1 MTHYNIVSRTLLVF
15 VRIMLWGSMV
25 LGSAANAMDFTLEK
39 RFGKTLVVGDGPI
52 IPGDSDRLQALVDN
66 AQPQPHG
73 YRVLEVNSPGGDVEA
88 ALRLADVIHDFD
100 FHVVVP
106 PGRICASACGSVLFL
121 AGKLRT
127 VREGGELSLHTCDGR
142 DTQWPAEQCNK
153 AVEDHALSRG
163 LAHGPLFAYMRAVPA
178 RDMIWFGR
186 SEAECAGL
194 TRYFMEE
201 TDHFGPI
208 GPCFASEIAGK
219 EPDPVLRW
227 RIDMRQGGYYAF
239 IRSFSDYDRLA
250 QTEIYCKASDPGHMF
265 VSAVF
270 PEIEKGPASVF
281 KKMSIE
287 LDDRILSTTS
297 PRVHMNEGMRTFT
310 ARFPD
315 SETLPLL
322 TQYEHLIVGLEFLNS
337 ENPVFF
343 GGRLRGGRKALIF
356 AANHCEQ

>member
-1 MTHYNIVSRTLLVF
+1 MTRHNMIPRTFLSFLQL
-15 VRIMLWGSMV
+15 MLCGVLV
-25 LGSAANAMDFTLEK
+25 LGPAANAMDFTLEK

-52 IPGDSDRLQALVDN
+52 IPGDNDRLRALVN
-66 AQPQPHG
+66 KVQLQPHG

-88 ALRLADVIHDFD
+88 ALLLADVIHDFD
-100 FHVVVP
+100 FHVVVG
-106 PGRICASACGSVLFL
+106 PGRICSSACGSVLFL

-127 VREGGELSLHTCDGR
+127 VREGAELNLHTCDGS
-142 DTQWPAEQCNK
+142 DTLWPAERCNK

-163 LAHGPLFAYMRAVPA
+163 LAHGPLFAYMRAVPPEE
-178 RDMIWFGR
+178 MIWFGR

-201 TDHFGPI
+201 SQHFGQI
-208 GPCFASEIAGK
+208 GPCFASGITGK

-250 QTEIYCKASDPGHMF
+250 QTEVYCKASEPGHLF
-265 VSAVF
+265 VSALF
-270 PEIEKGPASVF
+270 PEIEKGTSSVF
-281 KKMSIE
+281 EKMSIE
-287 LDDRILSTTS
+287 LGDRILSTTS
-297 PRVHMNEGMRTFT
+297 PRIHMNEGVRTFT
-310 ARFPD
+310 ARFPA

-322 TQYEHLIVGLEFLNS
+322 TQHEHLIVGLEFSNS
-337 ENPVFF
+337 ESPVYF
-343 GGRLRGGRKALIF
+343 GGSLRGGRKALIF